1 VMRPGL
7 TEKNKETMMANYAM
21 KRSTPTRSQAKVK
34 FYWHTVNFVLG
45 IGFLIV
51 IYLFSCLVIGDFYHP
66 WFIYPAIVWGIALT
80 VHFIR
85 VYLRKDRNV

>member
-1 VMRPGL
+1 MRPDL
-7 TEKNKETMMANYAM
+7 TEKSKDTMMANYTM
-21 KRSTPTRSQAKVK
+21 KRPTNRSQAKVG

-45 IGFLIV
+45 ISFLIV
-51 IYLFSCLVIGDFYHP
+51 IYLFSCLVVGNFYHP

-85 VYLRKDRNV
+85 VYLRNQHLD